1 MPNLWLRPWKW
12 PRCTLLAVTVFT
24 RTDSEMDVE
33 WTTERWIVMNCW
45 GTGSLLL
52 LSPFPGHGEEVIS
65 CPQSLKREKHTGCL
79 ARLRWVAA
87 LVTISAAHLPE
98 ERAKPAD
105 LTLLEKCQ
113 SYCMCLAGPCCTPS
127 GTGNSLLPSLSNM
140 KSNAAHP
147 VSNAGPISV
156 C

>member
-1 MPNLWLRPWKW
+1 MTKKQ
-12 PRCTLLAVTVFT
+12 PRCTLLAGTVFA
-24 RTDSEMDVE
+24 RINSGMDVA
-33 WTTERWIVMNCW
+33 WTTGQWIVMNCL

-65 CPQSLKREKHTGCL
+65 CPQSLKREKHTGYL

-87 LVTISAAHLPE
+87 LVTISVAHPTKELT
-98 ERAKPAD
+98 KPAD

-113 SYCMCLAGPCCTPS
+113 SYCMCLAGPCCTLT
-127 GTGNSLLPSLSNM
+127 GRGNSLWPSLSNM

-147 VSNAGPISV
+147 VSNTGPISV